1 MLQDVKK
8 MAQTTYI
15 TKPGDRWDLV
25 SYSAYGDINKISD
38 LIAANPRVPIS
49 AIIAENTVLNIPI
62 LDTQVLEADLL
73 PPWKR

>member
-1 MLQDVKK
+1 
-8 MAQTTYI
+8 MAQTTYT